1 MLPLGQGGVYTSW
14 FQFSETQDDILPT
27 HFGQR
32 YQDDLK
38 RAANV
43 TPLFHANVTGIR
55 LSRDGGRVDHLDVAT
70 LTPAGGAGNRF
81 RSSRAMSCWPAA
93 AWRMRGCCWRPTM

>member
-1 MLPLGQGGVYTSW
+1 MVSDNGPVLPLGAGGVYTSW
-14 FQFSETQDDILPT
+14 FQFSRTRGDILPT

-38 RAANV
+38 QAAKV

-55 LSRDGGRVDHLDVAT
+55 LARMA
-70 LTPAGGAGNRF
+70 
-81 RSSRAMSCWPAA
+81 AMSIIST
-93 AWRMRGCCWRPTM
+93 WRR